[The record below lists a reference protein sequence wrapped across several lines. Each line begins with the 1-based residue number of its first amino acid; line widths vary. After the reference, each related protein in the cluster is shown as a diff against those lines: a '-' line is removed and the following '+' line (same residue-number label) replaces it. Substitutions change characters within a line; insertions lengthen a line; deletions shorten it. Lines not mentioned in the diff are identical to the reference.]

1 MTLTQ
6 RGLLVT
12 GSSGLRIECPI
23 APGTTCQKAC
33 GLRGSL
39 KETQFEKR
47 LTLLGVSSSK
57 ARKKIRIL
65 TVSNT
70 LALLD
75 IILKHFHT
83 FILRSPKWALSSL
96 TTEIFNTQTAQL
108 HLFKKNTGPFSGLVI

>member
-70 LALLD
+70 LALL
-75 IILKHFHT
+75 KHFHT

-108 HLFKKNTGPFSGLVI
+108 HLFKKITGPFSGLVI